1 MNAKTTICTAFML
14 FSIVAVQ
21 PGWAQLID
29 PATQLRAPVT
39 VPERRLYDL
48 RNPGMNPEVIRPGTL
63 DSARRADVHRVNP
76 TVLEQIGKVKL
87 SMPSTVGVR

>member
-48 RNPGMNPEVIRPGTL
+48 RNPGHESRS
-63 DSARRADVHRVNP
+63 DSSRYARFC
-76 TVLEQIGKVKL
+76 TT
-87 SMPSTVGVR
+87 S